1 MATTVAYPGVGGHS
15 ALTSTA
21 GALLTV
27 LDAVLVTGQGWTK
40 PFQVGNVA
48 VYKQPAGSNGF
59 YLRVDDSGPSF
70 ARLTVYETMSDVN
83 TGTGL
88 TPTSTQLSAG
98 YYVHK
103 TSPGDW
109 IAFARGGNFHLFA
122 SYSATR
128 FYWFCMTDLH
138 SNKPGDAYGT
148 YVHGQNA
155 ESASV
160 GMTATAASPTTATGV
175 ACVVRGASATDGAV
189 LCGRL
194 SMFAENAM
202 GSTTSMPG
210 APDSI
215 SGKYVVS
222 PIRISEIADAS
233 VRGQIP
239 GVLMIAGGPVFADR
253 STLDGTGPLAG
264 RTFMA
269 VTFGALGASS
279 TPQVLIE
286 ITDNWGRI

>member
-1 MATTVAYPGVGGHS
+1 MATTVIYPGIGSHV
-15 ALTSTA
+15 ALTLTA
-21 GALLTV
+21 GALIPI

-40 PFQVGNVA
+40 PYAVGNAA

-59 YLRVDDSGPSF
+59 YLRVDDVDPSF

-88 TPTSTQLSAG
+88 TPTSTQLSGG

-122 SYSATR
+122 SYSSTR

-138 SNKPGDAYGT
+138 SNKPVDAYGT
-148 YVHGQNA
+148 YVHGQSVA
-155 ESASV
+155 GSAS
-160 GMTATAASPTTATGV
+160 GMTATSASLVTATGV
-175 ACVVRGASATDGAV
+175 ACVVRGASATGEAV

-194 SMFAENAM
+194 SMFGESSM
-202 GSTTSMPG
+202 GSMTSMPG
-210 APDSI
+210 APDNV

-222 PIRISEIADAS
+222 PIRINEIAAAS

-269 VTFGALGASS
+269 VTFGQLGAST